1 MSAAIAQQ
9 LALVYMGR
17 NLDSQWA
24 SATANLL
31 NGAQP
36 SEALQIAFYNASV
49 KQGLFE
55 ANGSNSALVNEIFLN
70 IFGFGASTFEQTA
83 WGDRCHRLAG
93 FDADS
98 FEPSRSG

>member
-1 MSAAIAQQ
+1 
-9 LALVYMGR
+9 MGR

-83 WGDRCHRLAG
+83 WGDRCHRLTG
-93 FDADS
+93 CDADS

>member
-31 NGAQP
+31 NGDQP
-36 SEALQIAFYNASV
+36 SVALQTAFYNASV
-49 KQGLFE
+49 EQGLFE
-55 ANGSNSALVNEIFLN
+55 ANGSNSRLVNEIFLN
-70 IFGFGASTFEQTA
+70 IFGFGA
-83 WGDRCHRLAG
+83 
-93 FDADS
+93 
-98 FEPSRSG
+98 